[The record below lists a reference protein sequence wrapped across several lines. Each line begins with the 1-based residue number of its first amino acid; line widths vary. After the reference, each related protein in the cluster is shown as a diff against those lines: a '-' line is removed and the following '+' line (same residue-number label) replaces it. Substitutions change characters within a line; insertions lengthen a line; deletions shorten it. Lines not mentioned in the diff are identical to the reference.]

1 MNMFLRLCCTTA
13 ALIVPTAAWA
23 GEAPAPE
30 PTVTAAGQ
38 VADRGNARP
47 IAQEYPTAGVGDGV
61 TAGGYNQSRWAEDWT
76 KFRDP
81 KKRDDILDRLK
92 YIPIGGDDVYLTL
105 SGEFRARVNLTTNP
119 NLRDREAQRQDIFR
133 VVGGADLH
141 LGEHV
146 RLYGELAHAGMS
158 GRNLGAKAGQLH
170 NDLVVQQSFADV
182 TGTIGGVDLGCAMA
196 GRPLPTART

>member
-1 MNMFLRLCCTTA
+1 MKTLLRLCA
-13 ALIVPTAAWA
+13 AAPIVASTI
-23 GEAPAPE
+23 APAFATE
-30 PTVTAAGQ
+30 PAIPTTTSTIASQ

-47 IAQEYPTAGVGDGV
+47 VAQEYPTAGIGDGV

-76 KFRDP
+76 RFRDP
-81 KKRDDILDRLK
+81 KKRDDILDQLK
-92 YIPIGGDDVYLTL
+92 YIPIAGDDVYLTL

-146 RLYGELAHAGMS
+146 RLYGELAHAACRDAIWG
-158 GRNLGAKAGQLH
+158 
-170 NDLVVQQSFADV
+170 
-182 TGTIGGVDLGCAMA
+182 
-196 GRPLPTART
+196 